1 MSFSI
6 KNLFFN
12 FSILSYRLIMLII
25 KILMDIIYTFFLNM
39 VIFHYVQ
46 YLKNYFSNYL
56 ISYKNNLFSPF
67 DTYEKFLLIDREKP
81 VNLLDLTIQVS
92 AIKSL
97 YDLLEVSYFLYI
109 VYLLIQVFVLIH
121 KIGKYS
127 IEFFKNDFLKDLF

>member
-6 KNLFFN
+6 KNLLFN

-67 DTYEKFLLIDREKP
+67 DTYEKFLSIDKEKP
-81 VNLLDLTIQVS
+81 INLLDLTIQ
-92 AIKSL
+92 ASL
-97 YDLLEVSYFLYI
+97 VKCFYDLLEVSYFLYI
-109 VYLLIQVFVLIH
+109 LYLLIQVFVLIH

-127 IEFFKNDFLKDLF
+127 IAFFKNDFLKDLF